1 MIGNIKNTKSIL
13 EKYQLRAKKNFG
25 QNFLVDENILMK
37 IVEAAGPDL
46 ETGVLEIGPGIGALT
61 EVLLQNFCKVLAFE
75 IDNNLF
81 SLLEEELKEYK
92 NLKLV
97 NKDFLKVDLEKE
109 FEYFSDCKR
118 VIVVSN
124 LPYYITTQII
134 LRFLEEDYRIEE
146 LFFMVQ
152 KEVAERLV
160 AEKGTK
166 DYGSLSVLMKYRSDA
181 EILFHVSRNCFL
193 PRPNV
198 DSAVIKL
205 KKRKVDLGIKNENQ
219 FLKFI
224 RNIFTQRRKT
234 LVNNLLQTYGFS
246 REKIYELLRDVG
258 INENVRSEALSL
270 EKIAEIYK
278 GIFEAPN

>member
-1 MIGNIKNTKSIL
+1 
-13 EKYQLRAKKNFG
+13 
-25 QNFLVDENILMK
+25 
-37 IVEAAGPDL
+37 
-46 ETGVLEIGPGIGALT
+46 
-61 EVLLQNFCKVLAFE
+61 LLQNFCKVLAFE

-246 REKIYELLRDVG
+246 REKIYELLRDGG

>member
-97 NKDFLKVDLEKE
+97 NKDF
-109 FEYFSDCKR
+109 
-118 VIVVSN
+118 
-124 LPYYITTQII
+124 
-134 LRFLEEDYRIEE
+134 
-146 LFFMVQ
+146 
-152 KEVAERLV
+152 
-160 AEKGTK
+160 
-166 DYGSLSVLMKYRSDA
+166 
-181 EILFHVSRNCFL
+181 
-193 PRPNV
+193 
-198 DSAVIKL
+198 
-205 KKRKVDLGIKNENQ
+205 
-219 FLKFI
+219 
-224 RNIFTQRRKT
+224 
-234 LVNNLLQTYGFS
+234 
-246 REKIYELLRDVG
+246 
-258 INENVRSEALSL
+258 
-270 EKIAEIYK
+270 
-278 GIFEAPN
+278 

>member
-1 MIGNIKNTKSIL
+1 MIGNIKNTIRIL

-246 REKIYELLRDVG
+246 REKIYELLRDGG

>member
-13 EKYQLRAKKNFG
+13 GKYQLRAKKNFG

-246 REKIYELLRDVG
+246 REKIYELLRDGG

>member
-37 IVEAAGPDL
+37 IVQAAGPDL

-234 LVNNLLQTYGFS
+234 LVNNILQTYGFS
-246 REKIYELLRDVG
+246 REKIYELLRDGG

>member
-97 NKDFLKVDLEKE
+97 NKDFLEVDLEKE

-246 REKIYELLRDVG
+246 REKIYELLRDGG